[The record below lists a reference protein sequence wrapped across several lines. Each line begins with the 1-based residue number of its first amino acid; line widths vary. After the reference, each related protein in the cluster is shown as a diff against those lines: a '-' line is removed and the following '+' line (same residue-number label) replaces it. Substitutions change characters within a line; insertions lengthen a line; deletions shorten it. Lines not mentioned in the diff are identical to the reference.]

1 MTQQTLDLE
10 VTGLTCGGCVHRAEE
25 ALTAVAGVAAA
36 QVNLATGRAHL
47 TPQADARAS
56 NVLRDAAAALDEAGY
71 PAARDTLS
79 LALTGVTCGGCVS
92 RVEQALADVP
102 GVTEASV
109 NLSLGRAQVT
119 LLTGTATRADLVA
132 AVEQAGYGVEA
143 TSAAGEAA
151 GTADHEAADGADEVS
166 AAQARERA
174 GLRRQVMIAAAFTLP
189 LVIIAM
195 GRHVPGGHA
204 LFTQWLP
211 ERAWIAIEFLLATP
225 VVFWA
230 GRGFFQRGWKEMRHL
245 APAMSSLVMIGAG
258 AAYLY
263 SLLVLVVP
271 AIFPE
276 GTAGSYFEASGVII
290 TLILVGRY
298 LEQIARGRTSQAI
311 RRLLQLQSRTA
322 RVMRDDEPVEIAI
335 DAVTVGDRVLVRP
348 GERIPVDGVVT
359 EGQSRVDESMITG
372 EPVPVAKGEGDELA
386 TGTVNGQGSLVFR
399 ATRVGGDTVLAQIIG
414 MVERAQAEKPPIQ
427 ALADRI
433 AGVFVPIVLVVAVIT
448 GGIWLAVGPSPTL
461 SYAFVA
467 TVSVLLIACP
477 CAMGL
482 ATPTAV
488 MVATGKGAENGMLL
502 RRGSALEA
510 LAKADTMVLD
520 KTGTLTIGRPQ
531 LTDLEVAAG
540 AEDEAL
546 ALVAAVEQH
555 SEHPLATAIV
565 EAARARDLRIPA
577 ATDFQSVTGYG
588 VEARVEGRYVHVG
601 AAHYMT
607 WLGVATDAVADTAE
621 RLAADARTTLY
632 AAVDGQLLGVI
643 GIADPPR
650 TESRTVIAALK
661 ALGLRVAMVTGDQA
675 ATANA
680 LARQLGIDEVMAGVR
695 PDGKAQEV
703 ERLQAAGQRVAF
715 VGDGINDAP
724 ALARADVGVAIGT
737 GTDVAIE
744 AGDAVLMRPDL
755 NGLLDAV
762 ELARRAHR
770 TIQGNFVWAYGY
782 NVLLI
787 PVAAG
792 LLYPL
797 TGWLLNPMAAAAAM
811 SLSSLFVLTNS
822 LRLRR
827 FRPRRAR
834 QEGADGQPDPLP
846 ARA

>member
-1 MTQQTLDLE
+1 MSAETLDIE
-10 VTGLTCGGCVHRAEE
+10 ITGLTCGSCVRRTEDV
-25 ALTAVAGVAAA
+25 LKGVDGVEDA

-47 TPQADARAS
+47 RPAPRAEQT
-56 NVLRDAAAALDEAGY
+56 VLLAELAAALDKAGY
-71 PAARDTLS
+71 PPARETLT

-92 RVEQALADVP
+92 RVERALASVP

-109 NLSLGRAQVT
+109 NLGLSQARVT
-119 LLTGTATRADLVA
+119 VLSGTAARADLVA
-132 AVEQAGYGVEA
+132 AVEQAGYGVEK
-143 TSAAGEAA
+143 SAG
-151 GTADHEAADGADEVS
+151 DGADAGEEGAS
-166 AAQARERA
+166 AQARERKT
-174 GLRRQVMIAAAFTLP
+174 LRRQMLTAAAFTLP

-195 GRHVPGGHA
+195 GRHLPGGHA

-230 GRGFFQRGWKEMRHL
+230 GRGFFERGWKEMRHL

-263 SLLVLVVP
+263 SLLVLLAP
-271 AIFPE
+271 GIFPE

-298 LEQIARGRTSQAI
+298 LEQIARGRTSEAI

-322 RVMRDDEPVEIAI
+322 RVMRGDEPVEVAI
-335 DAVTVGDRVLVRP
+335 EDVAVDDRVLVRP
-348 GERIPVDGVVT
+348 GERIPVDGVVL
-359 EGQSRVDESMITG
+359 EGGSRVDESMITG
-372 EPVPVAKGEGDELA
+372 EPVPVGKGEGDELA

-399 ATRVGGDTVLAQIIG
+399 ATRVGGNTVLAQIIG
-414 MVERAQAEKPPIQ
+414 MVEKAQAEKPPIQ

-433 AGVFVPIVLVVAVIT
+433 AGIFVPIVLVVALIT
-448 GGIWLAVGPSPTL
+448 GAIWLAIGPDPVL

-488 MVATGKGAENGMLL
+488 MVATGKGAENGMLM

-510 LAKADTMVLD
+510 LARADTVVLD
-520 KTGTLTIGRPQ
+520 KTGTLTVGRPQ
-531 LTDLEVAAG
+531 LTNLEVASG
-540 AEDEAL
+540 SEDETL
-546 ALVAAVEQH
+546 TLVAAVEQH
-555 SEHPLATAIV
+555 SEHPLALAIV
-565 EAARARDLRIPA
+565 EAAHERGINIPA
-577 ATDFQSVTGYG
+577 ASDFQSVTGYG
-588 VEARVEGRYVHVG
+588 VEAQVNGHYVHVG
-601 AAHYMT
+601 AAHYME
-607 WLGVATDAVADTAE
+607 WLGVATDAVADTVDE
-621 RLAADARTTLY
+621 LAAAARTTLY
-632 AAVDGQLLGVI
+632 AAVDGQLLGVL

-650 TESRTVIAALK
+650 AEAAAVVGALRT
-661 ALGLRVAMVTGDQA
+661 LGLRVAMVTGDQA

-680 LARQLGIDEVMAGVR
+680 LAAQLGIDEVMAGVR
-695 PDGKAQEV
+695 PDGKAREV
-703 ERLQAAGQRVAF
+703 ERLQAEGHRVAF

-755 NGLLDAV
+755 NGLLDAID
-762 ELARRAHR
+762 LARRAHR

-811 SLSSLFVLTNS
+811 SLSSLFVLSNS

-827 FRPRRAR
+827 FRPRRTR
-834 QEGADGQPDPLP
+834 QEGADGRSNPLP

>member
-1 MTQQTLDLE
+1 MSAETLDIE
-10 VTGLTCGGCVHRAEE
+10 ITGLTCGSCVRRTEDV
-25 ALTAVAGVAAA
+25 LKGVDGVEDA

-47 TPQADARAS
+47 RPAPRAEQT
-56 NVLRDAAAALDEAGY
+56 VLLAELAAALDKAGY
-71 PAARDTLS
+71 PPARETLT

-92 RVEQALADVP
+92 RVERALASVP

-109 NLSLGRAQVT
+109 NLGLSQARVT
-119 LLTGTATRADLVA
+119 VLSGTAARADLVA
-132 AVEQAGYGVEA
+132 AVEQAGYGVEK
-143 TSAAGEAA
+143 SAG
-151 GTADHEAADGADEVS
+151 DGADAGEEGAS
-166 AAQARERA
+166 AQARERET
-174 GLRRQVMIAAAFTLP
+174 LRRQMLTAAAFTLP

-195 GRHVPGGHA
+195 GRHLPGGHA

-230 GRGFFQRGWKEMRHL
+230 GRGFFERGWKEMRHL

-263 SLLVLVVP
+263 SLLVLLAP
-271 AIFPE
+271 GIFPE

-298 LEQIARGRTSQAI
+298 LEQIARGRTSEAI

-322 RVMRDDEPVEIAI
+322 RVMRGDEPVEVAI
-335 DAVTVGDRVLVRP
+335 EDVAVDDRVLVRP
-348 GERIPVDGVVT
+348 GERIPVDGVVL
-359 EGQSRVDESMITG
+359 EGGSRVDESMITG
-372 EPVPVAKGEGDELA
+372 EPVPVGKAEGDELA

-399 ATRVGGDTVLAQIIG
+399 ATRVGGNTVLAQIIG
-414 MVERAQAEKPPIQ
+414 MVEKAQAEKPPIQ

-433 AGVFVPIVLVVAVIT
+433 AGIFVPIVLVVALIT
-448 GGIWLAVGPSPTL
+448 GAIWLAIGPDPVL

-488 MVATGKGAENGMLL
+488 MVATGKGAENGMLM

-510 LAKADTMVLD
+510 LARADTVVLD
-520 KTGTLTIGRPQ
+520 KTGTLTVGRPQ
-531 LTDLEVAAG
+531 LTNLEVASG
-540 AEDEAL
+540 SEDETL
-546 ALVAAVEQH
+546 TLVAAVEQH
-555 SEHPLATAIV
+555 SEHPLALAIV
-565 EAARARDLRIPA
+565 EAAHERGINIPA
-577 ATDFQSVTGYG
+577 ASDFQSVTGYG
-588 VEARVEGRYVHVG
+588 VEAQVNGHYVHVG
-601 AAHYMT
+601 AAHYME
-607 WLGVATDAVADTAE
+607 WLGVATDAVADTVDE
-621 RLAADARTTLY
+621 LAAAARTTLY
-632 AAVDGQLLGVI
+632 AAVDGQLLGVL

-650 TESRTVIAALK
+650 AEAAAVVGALRT
-661 ALGLRVAMVTGDQA
+661 LGLRVAMVTGDQA

-680 LARQLGIDEVMAGVR
+680 LAAQLGIDEVMAGVR
-695 PDGKAQEV
+695 PDGKAREV
-703 ERLQAAGQRVAF
+703 ERLQAEGHRVAF

-755 NGLLDAV
+755 NGLLDAID
-762 ELARRAHR
+762 LARRAHR

-811 SLSSLFVLTNS
+811 SLSSLFVLSNS

-827 FRPRRAR
+827 FRPRRTR
-834 QEGADGQPDPLP
+834 QEGANGRSNPLP